1 MHFLRWSNLFLLTA
15 PVKRRRK
22 KQIVIVI
29 SEDEDDDND
38 DGWGEY
44 DEKCAAI
51 EGCQL
56 PDGRYPLHVSA
67 KTPKADK
74 LSGTL
79 PI

>member
-1 MHFLRWSNLFLLTA
+1 MHCLRWSNFFLLAA

-56 PDGRYPLHVSA
+56 PDGKSLYC
-67 KTPKADK
+67 
-74 LSGTL
+74 
-79 PI
+79 